1 MPDISLRICNGSS
14 YPTPLRCKR
23 RIREPRGFF
32 VDRVNQVRR
41 ERGLDARDAYKGL
54 DVFGEVRVFFENR
67 GWTGFIGI
75 RKKITYP
82 LDEVRGGGPLPK

>member
-1 MPDISLRICNGSS
+1 
-14 YPTPLRCKR
+14 
-23 RIREPRGFF
+23 
-32 VDRVNQVRR
+32 VNQVRR